1 MKEVPQLAS
10 AVLTI
15 LFAAVMFVVGHL
27 YIEKQVD
34 EDSDHRQYASLV
46 AAGRRPRTVVS
57 STLKCPPCLRDTRSG
72 AANESAEPQQLSDVE
87 PDGKTRL
94 GGEMAPVDSRYSETI
109 DYRSSCVRSRL
120 APARRAPLDLQEV
133 H

>member
-34 EDSDHRQYASLV
+34 EDSDHRQ
-46 AAGRRPRTVVS
+46 GQ
-57 STLKCPPCLRDTRSG
+57 RSR
-72 AANESAEPQQLSDVE
+72 ALDKP
-87 PDGKTRL
+87 
-94 GGEMAPVDSRYSETI
+94 I
-109 DYRSSCVRSRL
+109 VRS
-120 APARRAPLDLQEV
+120 PG
-133 H
+133 